1 MTSAAFFLVRT
12 TIANVFRR
20 GIRRLREP
28 RYVAGAIVALL
39 YFYWFAFRHDV
50 VQKSSP
56 LRRAGVNET
65 MMLFVTCIA
74 FVIIV
79 AAWALTKSSPGLV
92 FSEAEI
98 QFFFAG
104 PVNRRQLIAYKFVRS
119 QLRGLFSAFMFSIF
133 VFRGAHFLG
142 CWVGF
147 IAMDVY
153 TTFVAFAR
161 ARLKLANI
169 GWLWRMAAVAIIVVA
184 TFFVAERQF
193 RARWSDV
200 TAAAKTKQQVAKAI
214 SSIAA
219 EPPLGLILTIPRL
232 FGVALYSQSVPSAAS
247 AMGLLLIFSM
257 FFYVMTVLLDVSF
270 EDESLIASQRSL
282 ARQAQGRRSR
292 RSATAMNRFVVPFGP
307 FERGPA
313 SMAIVWKN
321 LVGTLR
327 MSSFP
332 AMGAIAVAAF
342 AVAAVIF
349 RANEA
354 VVATIGGVG
363 LGLSGFFML
372 SGPMA
377 LRSDMRV
384 DILRLDMVK
393 TFPLSA
399 EELLASEMAGPL
411 VIIALLELLMITTSV
426 VILNYTPMATAFF
439 VSPEFVV
446 SALIFVIPICA
457 IQLLI
462 HNAAIILFP
471 AWSTSGEATRG
482 FSAIGQ
488 RLLML
493 IGNLATLTLSLIPA
507 ALLFIPS
514 AWLMM
519 KLLGKSPFAIL
530 IATIPAAAVLIV
542 EIILALKMLAS
553 QFENLDVANDV

>member
-1 MTSAAFFLVRT
+1 MTSAAFFLVRA

-20 GIRRLREP
+20 GVRRLREP
-28 RYVAGAIVALL
+28 RYVAGAIVALM
-39 YFYWFAFRHDV
+39 YFYWFAFRHDA
-50 VQKSSP
+50 VQRASP
-56 LRRAGVNET
+56 LRRAGANE
-65 MMLFVTCIA
+65 MLLLFVTCLA

-79 AAWALTKSSPGLV
+79 GAWALTKNTPGLV

-119 QLRGLFSAFMFSIF
+119 QLRGLFSAFMFSVF

-142 CWVGF
+142 CWVAF
-147 IAMDVY
+147 IALDVY

-169 GWLWRMAAVAIIVVA
+169 GWLWRIAVVTLVAVA

-193 RARWSDV
+193 RARWFDV
-200 TAAAKTKQQVAKAI
+200 TAAANTKQQVAAAI

-219 EPPLGLILTIPRL
+219 EPPLGVILTIPRL
-232 FGVALYSQSVPSAAS
+232 FGVALYSPSIASAAS
-247 AMGLLLIFSM
+247 AIGLLLLFSL

-282 ARQAQGRRSR
+282 TRQAQFRRGQ
-292 RSATAMNRFVVPFGP
+292 RSATAMNRVVVPFGL

-321 LVGTLR
+321 IVGTLR

-332 AMGAIAVAAF
+332 AVVAMAVGAF
-342 AVAAVIF
+342 AVGAVIF

-354 VVATIGGVG
+354 VVATIGGIG
-363 LGLSGFFML
+363 LALSGLFVL

-384 DILRLDMVK
+384 DILRLDVVK

-411 VIIALLELLMITTSV
+411 GIIALLELLMITTSV

-446 SALIFVIPICA
+446 SALVFVVPICA

-462 HNAAIILFP
+462 HNGAVILFP
-471 AWSTSGEATRG
+471 AWSTSGEETRG
-482 FSAIGQ
+482 FSSIGQ
-488 RLLML
+488 RLLMM
-493 IGNLATLTLSLIPA
+493 IGNLATLTLALIPA
-507 ALLFIPS
+507 GLIFVPS

-530 IATIPAAAVLIV
+530 VATIPAAAVLIV